1 LAHPFGSAG
10 RHYPWRMGFLRRS
23 ASARTATAEVEAISR
38 FWAWWQAEGA
48 EQTALAIADQDPQRM
63 VTALSKQIKAINS
76 GMAWELGPG
85 TENTHVLVISAEG
98 DPQLRGVARRW
109 RRAAPAPDGL
119 WEYSDARLP
128 AADPTEVTLTLGETS
143 VDVASATAWARV
155 SGADLDVA
163 VYHPAFAALD
173 EQERRLAT
181 LLLLDTVLGESAMET
196 WVGSVETVTE
206 EPLDPVPLVGLRA
219 VVREL
224 TERFTDATGD
234 PAWVLLEGSTQDGD
248 RVLAGAQ
255 IPLRSAT
262 APHLDTHV
270 AVTVPYTDRTPDGL
284 PDHGSLVPLQ
294 NFGEH
299 LSSRL
304 GDSGR
309 LVAYETHGGVRILH
323 LYVDG
328 STPAVEQL
336 RAAVTGWDQGPVTL
350 TAAPDPGWQL
360 VQHLRGR

>member
-1 LAHPFGSAG
+1 
-10 RHYPWRMGFLRRS
+10 MGFLRRS
-23 ASARTATAEVEAISR
+23 ASARNATAEVEAISR
-38 FWAWWQAEGA
+38 FWAWWQTEGA

-63 VTALSKQIKAINS
+63 AALLSKQIKAIHS
-76 GMAWELGPG
+76 ELTWELAPG
-85 TENTHVLVISAEG
+85 TENTHVLAISTDG

-128 AADPTEVTLTLGETS
+128 AAEPTKMILSLGETD
-143 VDVASATAWARV
+143 VDVASASAWARV
-155 SGADLDVA
+155 SGADLDVV
-163 VYHPAFAALD
+163 VYHPAFAELG

-181 LLLLDTVLGESAMET
+181 LLLLDTVLGESAVET
-196 WVGSVETVTE
+196 WVGNVETATE

-224 TERFTDATGD
+224 TERFTDASGD

-262 APHLDTHV
+262 APHLDTYV
-270 AVTVPYTDRTPDGL
+270 AVTVPYIDRTPEGL
-284 PDHGSLVPLQ
+284 PDDGSLVPLQ

-299 LSSRL
+299 LKARL
-304 GDSGR
+304 GESGR

-336 RAAVTGWDQGPVTL
+336 RPAITGWDQGPVTL
-350 TAAPDPGWQL
+350 TAAPDPGWEH